1 MKKTS
6 FLLIIIYTLQISY
19 SQKIDYKIDWK
30 EHISSKYDNNT
41 ITLPSFQDKNYN
53 FSFVDG
59 LKFSDMWK
67 PVTPINI
74 NSAKIINIQS
84 EIVNNEYLKD
94 LNVSLIS
101 ENVKLSVHESKIRD
115 DLYYTFEVNPI
126 Y

>member
-6 FLLIIIYTLQISY
+6 FLLIIFYTLQLSY

-41 ITLPSFQDKNYN
+41 ITLPYFQDKNYN
-53 FSFVDG
+53 FSITDG

-74 NSAKIINIQS
+74 SSAKIINIQS

-101 ENVKLSVHESKIRD
+101 ESVKLSVQESKIRD
-115 DLYYTFEVNPI
+115 DLVIFLKNRL
-126 Y
+126 